1 MILGY
6 PAMLLNL
13 LTIVILGVMTGAVV
27 ATPIAWW
34 VSARL
39 PALCLR
45 SRQSALWLLA
55 VFPLVSGLI
64 TALLSV
70 LPELFPES
78 DLWLGG
84 IIHWHHVYLLS
95 PTTWHGVFILA
106 SLAFLLGVAIISAR
120 KSITD
125 YQRQCFL
132 AQLSDKKE
140 GVLAEVDA
148 AVPMA
153 FAVGLW
159 RPQAFITSGLASQI
173 TCEERQVINLHEQA
187 HVHRKDPLKKFLFQV
202 LTSLYPAKI
211 RGVFQFE
218 LDLTLEQSA
227 DEAVLQ
233 RYSREAIAQS
243 LLTVAKLTACFER
256 NNVYSQ
262 GQCHFAQQA
271 VERRV
276 HHLIGL
282 SQYRSLPVLPT
293 VFLVIISLLCSAASV
308 DVLHHSFETLFLH

>member
-6 PAMLLNL
+6 PAMLFNL
-13 LTIVILGVMTGAVV
+13 LTIAILGMMTGAVV
-27 ATPIAWW
+27 ATVIVWLVAG
-34 VSARL
+34 RL
-39 PALCLR
+39 PSLSLR

-55 VFPLVSGLI
+55 LFPLISGL
-64 TALLSV
+64 TTVLLSI
-70 LPELFPES
+70 LPEFFPHT
-78 DLWLGG
+78 DLWLAG
-84 IIHWHHVYLLS
+84 IIHWHHVYFLS
-95 PTTWHGVFILA
+95 PTTWHGIFLLICLT
-106 SLAFLLGVAIISAR
+106 FLLGALIVGAR
-120 KSITD
+120 KSVTD

-140 GVLAEVDA
+140 GVLAEIDTI
-148 AVPMA
+148 VPMA

-159 RPQAFITSGLASQI
+159 RPQAFITSGLAGQI
-173 TCEERQVINLHEQA
+173 TSEERQVINLHEQA
-187 HVHRKDPLKKFLFQV
+187 HVRCKDPLKKFLFQI

-211 RGVFQFE
+211 RSILQSE
-218 LDLTLEQSA
+218 LDLALEQRA

-233 RYSREAIAQS
+233 RYSREAIARS
-243 LLTVAKLTACFER
+243 LLTVAKLTARFEHDNHHR
-256 NNVYSQ
+256 Q

-293 VFLVIISLLCSAASV
+293 ACLMIISLLCSAASV
-308 DVLHHSFETLFLH
+308 DVLHHFFETLFLH